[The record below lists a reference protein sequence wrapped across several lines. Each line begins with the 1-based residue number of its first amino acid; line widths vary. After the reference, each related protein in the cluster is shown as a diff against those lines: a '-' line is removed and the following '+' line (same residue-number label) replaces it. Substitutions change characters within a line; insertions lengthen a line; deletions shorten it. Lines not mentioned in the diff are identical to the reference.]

1 MHTILEKFEETV
13 NAFPDQI
20 AVEDADRH
28 YSWKK
33 LRDAAQRAGTVLS
46 SIGCQRK
53 PVVLM
58 MEKSCEALALL
69 YGVLYSGGFYVF
81 VDTAQ
86 PDERIRKIIKKLNA
100 RVVAAEEE
108 QKQRLLAMGYDG
120 EVLEPESMFKGEI
133 RRRELD
139 RIREEAKAEDTL
151 YAVFT
156 SGSTGEPKGIA
167 VSHDAAARFIGH
179 FTETFNICRED
190 ILGNQAPFDFDV
202 SVKDIFSSCLTGA
215 RLVLVPRTYFAMPR
229 QLIDYL
235 CEKRVTIL
243 IWAVS
248 ALCMISQFGGFDY
261 RVPVNLGKVM
271 FSGEVMPMAQLR
283 IWQDALPK
291 TQFVNLYG
299 PSEITCNC
307 TYYPVPRYFSG
318 SVLPIG
324 TAFPG
329 RKVFLTDK
337 DQEEVHSANVSG
349 EICVSGES
357 LADGYYHDPEK
368 TEQTFVVR
376 NGERIYR
383 TGDIGYF
390 GNDGLLYFVGRKDFQ
405 IKHMGHRIE
414 LGEVENAIAQIA
426 GVQRACCIFDK
437 NHNCVYGFY
446 QGEPSASEVRKELKQ
461 KVPSY
466 MVPNKWRKVEAF
478 ALSAHGKI
486 DRNALRLSVGI

>member
-1 MHTILEKFEETV
+1 MHTILEKFEKTA

-20 AVEDADRH
+20 AVEDVGKH

-33 LRDAAQRAGTVLS
+33 LRDKAQRAGTVLS

-86 PDERIRKIIKKLNA
+86 PDERIRKILKKLDA
-100 RVVAAEEE
+100 RVVVAEAE
-108 QKQRLLAMGYDG
+108 QKQRLLAMNYDG
-120 EVLEPESMFKGEI
+120 KVLEPESMFKGEI
-133 RRRELD
+133 KGQELE
-139 RIREEAKAEDTL
+139 RIRKEAKAEDTL
-151 YAVFT
+151 YAIFT

-167 VSHDAAARFIGH
+167 VSHDAVAKFIGH
-179 FTETFNICRED
+179 FTEIFNICRED

-235 CEKRVTIL
+235 CERRVTIL

-261 RVPVNLGKVM
+261 RVPVDLREVM

-383 TGDIGYF
+383 TGDVGYI

-414 LGEVENAIAQIA
+414 LGEVEKSIEQIA
-426 GVQRACCIFDK
+426 GVRRACCVFDK

-446 QGEPSASEVRKELKQ
+446 EGELSSSQVRKELKR

-466 MVPNKWRKVEAF
+466 MVPNKWRKVDSF
-478 ALSAHGKI
+478 QLSAHGKI
-486 DRNALRLSVGI
+486 DRNALRLAVGI